1 VARRP
6 ARAEWPRHKGRP
18 EGMARHRLPG
28 ATAFSSLLAVLLLSS
43 CGNAD
48 DTDASTASI
57 AEPNLAAHSGLSS
70 YRSTRAHRETAS
82 PVRLRIPAIDVDSG
96 LEALGRAPDQSIEV
110 PRQPSLAGWWAG
122 GPLPGQVGPAVIL
135 GHVDS
140 KTGPA
145 VFYRLGEL
153 EAGDEILVER
163 ADGTTARFLV
173 TTLERYHKSEFPSEL
188 VYYPTVEPELRLVT
202 CGGPFDPST
211 GHYRDNLV
219 VFAAQT

>member
-1 VARRP
+1 
-6 ARAEWPRHKGRP
+6 
-18 EGMARHRLPG
+18 MTQHRLTG
-28 ATAFSSLLAVLLLSS
+28 ATAFGSLLAMLLLST

-48 DTDASTASI
+48 DTDTSAASI
-57 AEPNLAAHSGLSS
+57 PETSLATHSGLSP
-70 YRSTRAHRETAS
+70 YRSTRTHRETAA
-82 PVRLRIPAIDVDSG
+82 PIRLRIPSIDVDTG
-96 LEALGRAPDQSIEV
+96 LEALGRASDQSIEV
-110 PRQPSLAGWWAG
+110 PRQPSSAGWWAG
-122 GPLPGQVGPAVIL
+122 GPRPGQVGPAVIL

-140 KTGPA
+140 RTGPA
-145 VFYRLGEL
+145 VFFRLGEL
-153 EAGDEILVER
+153 EGGDEILVER

-202 CGGPFDPST
+202 CGGPFDSST

>member
-1 VARRP
+1 
-6 ARAEWPRHKGRP
+6 
-18 EGMARHRLPG
+18 MLLG
-28 ATAFSSLLAVLLLSS
+28 A

-48 DTDASTASI
+48 DTDTSAGSI
-57 AEPNLAAHSGLSS
+57 AEPSLAAHPGLSS
-70 YRSTRAHRETAS
+70 YRSTRAHSETAA
-82 PVRLRIPAIDVDSG
+82 PVRLRIPSIDVDTG

-110 PRQPSLAGWWAG
+110 PRQPSSAGWWAG
-122 GPLPGQVGPAVIL
+122 GPRPGQVGPAVIL

-145 VFYRLGEL
+145 VFFRLGEL
-153 EAGDEILVER
+153 EAGDEVLVER

-173 TTLERYHKSEFPSEL
+173 TTLERYHKAEFPSEL

-219 VFAAQT
+219 VFAAQA

>member
-1 VARRP
+1 V
-6 ARAEWPRHKGRP
+6 
-18 EGMARHRLPG
+18 
-28 ATAFSSLLAVLLLSS
+28 
-43 CGNAD
+43 
-48 DTDASTASI
+48 DT
-57 AEPNLAAHSGLSS
+57 
-70 YRSTRAHRETAS
+70 
-82 PVRLRIPAIDVDSG
+82 G

-110 PRQPSLAGWWAG
+110 PRQPSSAGWWAG
-122 GPLPGQVGPAVIL
+122 GPRPGQVGPAVIL

-145 VFYRLGEL
+145 VFFRLGEL
-153 EAGDEILVER
+153 EAGDEVLVER

-173 TTLERYHKSEFPSEL
+173 TTLDRYHKAEFPSEL

-219 VFAAQT
+219 VFAAQA